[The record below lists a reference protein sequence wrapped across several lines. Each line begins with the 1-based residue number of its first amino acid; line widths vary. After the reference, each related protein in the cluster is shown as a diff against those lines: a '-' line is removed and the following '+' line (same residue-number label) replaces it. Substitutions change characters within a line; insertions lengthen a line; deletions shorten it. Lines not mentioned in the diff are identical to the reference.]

1 VPDHGTIL
9 NPFEA
14 ARRQRAS
21 LLRIVRIAFFS
32 VFLTVIL
39 LTILGGEPFAGDVR
53 DRLVPQWKLILVI
66 GLGLAV
72 ILIAVD
78 VLTPRKKISTLFSIF
93 LGLLGAMLATIAI
106 SFVIDLLVRSY
117 EIKDDALVG
126 AVKVMI
132 GMGLAYLGISTVLQT
147 QDDFRLVIPYV
158 EFAKVIRGPR
168 PILLDT
174 SAVIDGRFAEVLD
187 SGLIQSPVVIPKYV
201 IDELQLLADQGDRTQ
216 RSRGRRGLQMV
227 ARMQRCPNADVTIED
242 TPVRGALRGVDQ
254 MLLEQAEQI
263 QGIIVTTDSALARV
277 AGIRKIP
284 AVNLHELAG
293 ALRPLVTA
301 GATITLRVVKPG
313 EQPGQGVGFLD
324 DGTMV
329 VVEDGS
335 GFIGREVTVLTTG
348 SLQTTA
354 GRMLFART
362 VTPDAPADA
371 AAPQSPAEPTE
382 PETDRPLPGGSA
394 EDDSRGGMRESSV
407 ADAPIPPAA
416 EAPKSDRPTGQRFS
430 QPRAIG
436 PFPAQPPA
444 RPRAGTPRN
453 PRR

>member
-1 VPDHGTIL
+1 VADPGTIL
-9 NPFEA
+9 SPYEA
-14 ARRQRAS
+14 ARRQRAA
-21 LLRIVRIAFFS
+21 LLRIVRICFFS

-53 DRLVPQWKLILVI
+53 DRLVPQWKMILVV

-93 LGLLGAMLATIAI
+93 FGLLGAMLATVAI

-117 EIKDDALVG
+117 EIRDEALVG
-126 AVKVMI
+126 VVKVLI

-168 PILLDT
+168 PMLLDT
-174 SAVIDGRFAEVLD
+174 SAIIDGRFADVLE
-187 SGLIQSPVVIPKYV
+187 SGLIQSPVIIPRYV
-201 IDELQLLADQGDRTQ
+201 IDELQALADQGDRT
-216 RSRGRRGLQMV
+216 RRARGRRGLQIV
-227 ARMQRCPNADVTIED
+227 ARMQHCPHADVTIED
-242 TPVRGALRGVDQ
+242 TPPTGSARGVDQ
-254 MLLEQAEQI
+254 MLIEQAEQI
-263 QGIIVTTDSALARV
+263 QGVIVTTDSALARV

-284 AVNLHELAG
+284 AVNLHELAS

-301 GATITLRVVKPG
+301 GSTLTLRVVKPG

-329 VVEDGS
+329 VVEDGA
-335 GFIGREVTVLTTG
+335 GAIGREIRVLTTG
-348 SLQTTA
+348 SLQTAA

-362 VTPDAPADA
+362 VATPSPPAETPAPIADA
-371 AAPQSPAEPTE
+371 DAEVPSSPAVGEKG
-382 PETDRPLPGGSA
+382 PEVGTGDRPA
-394 EDDSRGGMRESSV
+394 
-407 ADAPIPPAA
+407 
-416 EAPKSDRPTGQRFS
+416 GQRFS
-430 QPRAIG
+430 QPRAMG
-436 PFPAQPPA
+436 PFPAQPPT
-444 RPRAGTPRN
+444 RPRAGSPRN